1 MDDYELDF
9 SKLLAVAAT
18 EKVEKIKYYTEIE
31 SIKSKLADNPKFE
44 AITL

>member
-1 MDDYELDF
+1 MQKELLINKVLEYTD
-9 SKLLAVAAT
+9 
-18 EKVEKIKYYTEIE
+18 KVEKIKYYTEIE